1 MTRRFFFA
9 LALAAAVTAPAFA
22 QDAPLAGLTRTKLV
36 APLEVWFAAEANR
49 DRLTVLRR
57 ATGVDWVPADI
68 EFDPAGGKRAFV
80 WRYVAPADLTEEAAR
95 AALDLMPTILEAAL
109 VKTFVVTGPQAK
121 ALDAALRFERA
132 ARVAPPTVTYLPE
145 PLPMAGFEPS
155 HYGHGFVGEP
165 WNGLY
170 AVPPTYRGHFGR
182 QRVTPIPAYT
192 GYGSCA
198 TCVGGFS
205 PSGYGAQAAATHS
218 AAAPTVARRDLV
230 AGKKSGDWEAL
241 YDAGLSL
248 YWAGRYADA
257 AEHLAAAAELG
268 DAPAAWSYLGL
279 AQVALGHETSGRS
292 AMRYAAALELARPG
306 VGLRD
311 QFERVQG
318 ATRAALN
325 AARAEVTP
333 ATAAEVLAARPTLS
347 APAFAGK

>member
-1 MTRRFFFA
+1 MTRRFLFA
-9 LALAAAVTAPAFA
+9 LALAAALSAPAAA
-22 QDAPLAGLTRTKLV
+22 QDPALAGLTRAKLV

-95 AALDLMPTILEAAL
+95 AALDLMPTVLDLAL
-109 VKTFVVTGPQAK
+109 VKTFVVTEPQAK
-121 ALDAALRFERA
+121 ALYAVLRFERA
-132 ARVAPPTVTYLPE
+132 PRVAPPTVTYLPE

-155 HYGHGFVGEP
+155 HYGYGSVSVP

-170 AVPPTYRGHFGR
+170 AVPLTYRGHFGR
-182 QRVTPIPAYT
+182 QRIVPIPAYT

-205 PSGYGAQAAATHS
+205 ASGYGAQPAATHC
-218 AAAPTVARRDLV
+218 AAPTVTRRDLL
-230 AGKKSGDWEAL
+230 AGKKSGDSESL
-241 YDAGLSL
+241 FDSGMTL

-257 AEHLAAAAELG
+257 AEHLAAAADLG
-268 DAPAAWSYLGL
+268 DAPTAWSYLGL
-279 AQVALGHETSGRS
+279 AELALGHEASGRS
-292 AMRYAAALELARPG
+292 AIRYAAALELTRPAG
-306 VGLRD
+306 DLRD

-318 ATRAALN
+318 VTRARLN
-325 AARAEVTP
+325 AARAEVTA
-333 ATAAEVLAARPTLS
+333 ATAAEVLAARPSLTARETAS
-347 APAFAGK
+347 K